1 MQTCSGSQL
10 AESWSS
16 LVGLLRDGLTLTPPA
31 QFLMLAILN
40 EFVQKCPP
48 LAEKKDIRDL
58 QDITAKV
65 CMKYRVE
72 YFLLSVEFAV
82 CTGIVYS

>member
-10 AESWSS
+10 AESWNS
-16 LVGLLRDGLTLTPPA
+16 LIGLLKDGLTLTPPA
-31 QFLMLAILN
+31 QFLMLAVLN

-48 LAEKKDIRDL
+48 LAEKKDVRDL

-65 CMKYRVE
+65 CKKNGIE
-72 YFLLSVEFAV
+72 YFYPQWYLLYILV
-82 CTGIVYS
+82 